1 MNFSPRRRLLHNFKR
16 KKKQIKSFH
25 PGSVTRQSEDNRR
38 YFILF
43 FYQIKSLKILFTLGI
58 YLSLLLLFKLSAA
71 AAAHRPLYWPS

>member
-43 FYQIKSLKILFTLGI
+43 FLPNKESENII
-58 YLSLLLLFKLSAA
+58 YTGYIFISSSSF
-71 AAAHRPLYWPS
+71 